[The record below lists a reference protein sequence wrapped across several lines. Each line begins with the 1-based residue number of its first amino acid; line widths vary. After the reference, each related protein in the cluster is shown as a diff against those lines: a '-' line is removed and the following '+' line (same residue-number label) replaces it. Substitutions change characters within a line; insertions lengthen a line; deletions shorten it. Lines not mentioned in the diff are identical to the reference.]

1 MTETVVYEITG
12 QIGRS
17 GPGNPPTMVLAT
29 VERAG
34 KTKDG
39 TAPLHLHSAP

>member
-12 QIGRS
+12 QIGRFGS
-17 GPGNPPTMVLAT
+17 RKYPHMALAT

-34 KTKDG
+34 KTKEG
-39 TAPLHLHSAP
+39 TAPLPPYRP